1 MMPQN
6 ENVSTSKRQRC
17 SAFSH
22 FITSQPQIAMLFI
35 CIYGLEQQR
44 PACNREAAILQICTC
59 KLILKT
65 CCVFLPLLKCAL
77 RHADISAEH
86 YQINDAVLR
95 PG

>member
-22 FITSQPQIAMLFI
+22 FNTSQPQIAVLFL
-35 CIYGLEQQR
+35 CVSGLEQQGLAR
-44 PACNREAAILQICTC
+44 NGEAAILQICTC

-65 CCVFLPLLKCAL
+65 CCVFLPLLKYAL
-77 RHADISAEH
+77 QHADISAEH
-86 YQINDAVLR
+86 YKINDVVLR